1 MRKRHEEKVNYKMEI
16 HNMLMREL
24 LDDNK
29 SVAGYVGKRLKNITE
44 VDDEELVDIFNEYM
58 PLFKRK
64 MPTINHPIPRINYIF
79 KVIENHIS
87 NK

>member
-1 MRKRHEEKVNYKMEI
+1 MRKKQEKKINHKMEI
-16 HNMLMREL
+16 HKMLMTEL
-24 LDDNK
+24 LDNNK

-44 VDDEELVDIFNEYM
+44 VSDEELVDIFEEHM

-64 MPTINHPIPRINYIF
+64 VATISHPIPRINYIF
-79 KVIENHIS
+79 KVIENHIN